1 MDENP
6 VLDGLEYEASSG
18 RLSYKGVRYLL
29 IRPETLVAFQLA
41 IEAEVGPEKCAEL
54 MQAGGFTGGALS
66 ARRYRDAFGY
76 SDREIAE
83 FMCRMGGEI
92 GWGHFTLVRLD
103 VAGREMIVEV
113 LDSPFAEAY
122 RALRPL
128 SPGPPLPHRQ
138 KASGGEGVCHFI
150 RGVLAGL
157 GAGLFGG
164 EVASAET
171 TCQARGDP
179 LCRFEVWGA

>member
-1 MDENP
+1 MGENS

-18 RLSYKGVRYLL
+18 RLSYQGVRYLL

-41 IEAEVGPEKCAEL
+41 VEAEVGPEKCAEL

-76 SDREIAE
+76 ADREIAE

-103 VAGREMIVEV
+103 VAAREMIVEV
-113 LDSPFAEAY
+113 VGSPFAEAY
-122 RALRPL
+122 KLLASHP
-128 SPGPPLPHRQ
+128 SPPPH
-138 KASGGEGVCHFI
+138 GERGQGGVCHFI

-179 LCRFEVWGA
+179 LCRFEVWGV